1 MANFETN
8 LLPFDGE
15 LYLIKQFYRSSA
27 SSFLFEQLKANLAW
41 QEETIFIYGRW
52 LKVPRLVCWYGNSD
66 ACYRYSG
73 VNHQPLPWTKEL
85 LAIKE
90 NVEQQCHS
98 AFNSVLANLYRDGS
112 DAMGYHA
119 DNEKQLGANPVI
131 ASLSLGDQRLF
142 ALRHKKSKQKIDI
155 IISKKEYDELIKIQ
169 NKYNSLINKSILFLS
184 NNNVY
189 CKTCNSLSKSN
200 ANIKNHIFKDEL

>member
-15 LYLIKQFYRSSA
+15 LYLIKQFYDFSA
-27 SSFLFEQLKANLAW
+27 SNFLFEQFKANLAW

-52 LKVPRLVCWYGNSD
+52 LKVPRLVCWYGNSE

-119 DNEKQLGANPVI
+119 DNEKQLGANPII

-155 IISKKEYDELIKIQ
+155 ILAHGDLLVMAGAMQHHWLHSLPKTKKLKTTR
-169 NKYNSLINKSILFLS
+169 INLTFR
-184 NNNVY
+184 
-189 CKTCNSLSKSN
+189 
-200 ANIKNHIFKDEL
+200 NIKAG

>member
-155 IISKKEYDELIKIQ
+155 ILAHGDLLVMAGTMQHHWLHSLPKTKKLKTTR
-169 NKYNSLINKSILFLS
+169 INLTFR
-184 NNNVY
+184 
-189 CKTCNSLSKSN
+189 
-200 ANIKNHIFKDEL
+200 NIKAG

>member
-155 IISKKEYDELIKIQ
+155 ILAHGDLLVMAGAMQHHWLHSLPKTKKLKTTR
-169 NKYNSLINKSILFLS
+169 INLTFR
-184 NNNVY
+184 
-189 CKTCNSLSKSN
+189 
-200 ANIKNHIFKDEL
+200 NIKAG

>member
-52 LKVPRLVCWYGNSD
+52 LKVPRLVCWYGNSE

-119 DNEKQLGANPVI
+119 DNEKQLGANPII

-155 IISKKEYDELIKIQ
+155 ILAHGDLLVMAGAMQHHWLHSLPKTKKLKTTR
-169 NKYNSLINKSILFLS
+169 INLTFR
-184 NNNVY
+184 
-189 CKTCNSLSKSN
+189 
-200 ANIKNHIFKDEL
+200 NIKAG